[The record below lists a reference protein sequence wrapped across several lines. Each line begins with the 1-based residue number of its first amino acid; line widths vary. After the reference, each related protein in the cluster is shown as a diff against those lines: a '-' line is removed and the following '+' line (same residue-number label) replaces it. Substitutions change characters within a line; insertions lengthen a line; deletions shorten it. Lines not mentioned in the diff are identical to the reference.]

1 MQLREIHIDGF
12 GIFANKRIK
21 GLAPGINI
29 IYGKNEFGKTTLLEF
44 IRRILFGFP
53 TKKDKTNLYLP
64 VQGGSL
70 GGSLKVVLQNGEN
83 LVISRVP
90 GTHGGTVR
98 ISTPGEVLQGQ
109 SVLNHLMG
117 NASKDIF
124 RNVYAFTIDELH
136 DFNTLNGDEVKNHI
150 YGAGLGLGNVS
161 LKEIEKEIETYCTQ
175 IFRPRGSS
183 QMGELLEKIK
193 VNEQEIL
200 LIQKNLPL
208 FDELQE
214 KLGRMLNNKPTV
226 QNFLEDR
233 ESGKRTLETQVR
245 LYEDTIH
252 FLEAQNKLETLAD
265 LSQFPENGLKTFESL
280 KQEEKNLALR
290 IEEEQSALQALKN
303 NRDALIVN
311 HDLLRHEESIN
322 RLQQSTQS
330 VSSALKDSDR
340 VQIERED
347 LDFHIAGEIK
357 SIDRAWNEETVMAF
371 ELTESENALVDGF
384 YDSFESLRKDRDLY
398 QDRLESHRRL
408 AAEKMSE
415 GWNIP
420 NWLKMFHYGLTAIG
434 VLGMILG
441 GYLMNIPLL
450 MVAILLIAGGVFLFK
465 KIFKEKN
472 SFAKEDLVEKNLAR
486 QWEQKEKE
494 WNDKFDEWREW
505 LKERKLDPSIA
516 PITAKNIAK
525 TALQVKA
532 TIAQRARL
540 DERIQQMETTCQEA
554 RERICSLEP
563 LVKNVS
569 LNNDLPANI
578 EIICQA
584 FDESKANRDRSNH
597 LENQYQDQAGKLA
610 RLENQLEHISNDLAQ
625 FIRSSGAKDSLD
637 FLHKQSIL
645 EDQNF
650 LKEKIAQKRE
660 IIQSNVGLG
669 LHFDKFIKAIQTA
682 PLEEIKQK
690 LSRLRVELEELH
702 SDREQ
707 LLQDIGETRNEIE
720 KLSSNNELIAKQ
732 TQLEFLKQQLQSLAR
747 EWATYKGALVL
758 LDAAK
763 QKFEKTRQ
771 PGVIRSA
778 ENLFSQITG
787 GNYHRIIKPIDQDD
801 LLIENDRHERKGVL
815 EMSRGTR
822 QQLYLAMR
830 FGLINEYETHAE
842 PLPAVMDDVF
852 VNFDDERDERIIKIL
867 SQFSKQ
873 RQVIVF
879 TCHQRSLEAYKN
891 IGATPITV

>member
-1 MQLREIHIDGF
+1 
-12 GIFANKRIK
+12 
-21 GLAPGINI
+21 
-29 IYGKNEFGKTTLLEF
+29 
-44 IRRILFGFP
+44 
-53 TKKDKTNLYLP
+53 
-64 VQGGSL
+64 
-70 GGSLKVVLQNGEN
+70 
-83 LVISRVP
+83 
-90 GTHGGTVR
+90 
-98 ISTPGEVLQGQ
+98 
-109 SVLNHLMG
+109 
-117 NASKDIF
+117 
-124 RNVYAFTIDELH
+124 
-136 DFNTLNGDEVKNHI
+136 
-150 YGAGLGLGNVS
+150 
-161 LKEIEKEIETYCTQ
+161 
-175 IFRPRGSS
+175 
-183 QMGELLEKIK
+183 
-193 VNEQEIL
+193 
-200 LIQKNLPL
+200 
-208 FDELQE
+208 
-214 KLGRMLNNKPTV
+214 
-226 QNFLEDR
+226 
-233 ESGKRTLETQVR
+233 
-245 LYEDTIH
+245 
-252 FLEAQNKLETLAD
+252 
-265 LSQFPENGLKTFESL
+265 
-280 KQEEKNLALR
+280 
-290 IEEEQSALQALKN
+290 
-303 NRDALIVN
+303 
-311 HDLLRHEESIN
+311 
-322 RLQQSTQS
+322 
-330 VSSALKDSDR
+330 
-340 VQIERED
+340 
-347 LDFHIAGEIK
+347 
-357 SIDRAWNEETVMAF
+357 
-371 ELTESENALVDGF
+371 
-384 YDSFESLRKDRDLY
+384 
-398 QDRLESHRRL
+398 
-408 AAEKMSE
+408 
-415 GWNIP
+415 
-420 NWLKMFHYGLTAIG
+420 
-434 VLGMILG
+434 
-441 GYLMNIPLL
+441 
-450 MVAILLIAGGVFLFK
+450 
-465 KIFKEKN
+465 
-472 SFAKEDLVEKNLAR
+472 
-486 QWEQKEKE
+486 
-494 WNDKFDEWREW
+494 
-505 LKERKLDPSIA
+505 
-516 PITAKNIAK
+516 
-525 TALQVKA
+525 
-532 TIAQRARL
+532 
-540 DERIQQMETTCQEA
+540 
-554 RERICSLEP
+554 
-563 LVKNVS
+563 
-569 LNNDLPANI
+569 

-584 FDESKANRDRSNH
+584 FDDSKANRDKSNL

-771 PGVIRSA
+771 PVVIRSA

-787 GNYHRIIKPIDQDD
+787 GSYHRIIKPIDQDD

-867 SQFSKQ
+867 SQFSKK